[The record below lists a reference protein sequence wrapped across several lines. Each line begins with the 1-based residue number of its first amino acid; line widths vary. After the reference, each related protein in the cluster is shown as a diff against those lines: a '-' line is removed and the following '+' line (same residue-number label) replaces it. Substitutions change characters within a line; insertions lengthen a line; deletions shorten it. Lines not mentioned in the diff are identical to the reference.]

1 MHGWVGYLDE
11 MMIDR
16 INTGDVDRE
25 VLVELAAVTLAVTL
39 QSARTLV
46 PSIELAP
53 PIINALNTFRVNQDI
68 TVSYPRRPA
77 PPERRRFLVRRRCT
91 AS

>member
-1 MHGWVGYLDE
+1 

-25 VLVELAAVTLAVTL
+25 VLVELAAATLAVTL
-39 QSARTLV
+39 QSARTLD

-53 PIINALNTFRVNQDI
+53 SIINALNTFRVSLDP
-68 TVSYPRRPA
+68 TVS
-77 PPERRRFLVRRRCT
+77 
-91 AS
+91 